1 MGADP
6 SADGFYATAVGTY
19 YVYSLNQELTWT
31 DWGQT
36 WIRDWVG
43 FDPDRQNG
51 FHTFSLD
58 ADGAVLPNGAAPTG
72 GCVALAPGDADQ
84 VFAFATIGMPVVV
97 HW

>member
-6 SADGFYATAVGTY
+6 SAEGFYATAVGTY
-19 YVYSLNQELTWT
+19 DVYSLYQGLSWT

-58 ADGAVLPNGAAPTG
+58 ADGAVLPDGAAPTG

-84 VFAFATIGMPVVV
+84 LFAFVTIGTPVIV